1 MFLRRFSYAS
11 DYPSR
16 WLWSH
21 SVTIYTIPDSTP
33 LSVGS
38 LDIPAINFSDEDIE
52 MQNAG
57 LACKDVEV
65 PSPRDDEAHFS
76 HDILSS
82 LPHPD
87 TQRHLDGLSLN
98 ELANFHD
105 VSALKCVISRNMLN
119 IEAQSLS
126 IKVSRLHNEVVSL
139 RNQRADSTI
148 MISRLEA
155 KLLGVEGKLA
165 TREDSIIR
173 DLKVE
178 NE

>member
-65 PSPRDDEAHFS
+65 ATSPR
-76 HDILSS
+76 
-82 LPHPD
+82 
-87 TQRHLDGLSLN
+87 
-98 ELANFHD
+98 
-105 VSALKCVISRNMLN
+105 V
-119 IEAQSLS
+119 
-126 IKVSRLHNEVVSL
+126 
-139 RNQRADSTI
+139 
-148 MISRLEA
+148 
-155 KLLGVEGKLA
+155 
-165 TREDSIIR
+165 
-173 DLKVE
+173 
-178 NE
+178 